1 MVKDSTILFFIGLLL
16 IPGPARAGQAERTFL
31 LNSSYSPPHSTADQT
46 GYLDLILKEAFR
58 RAGWKAKIQMMPA
71 ERCLQDANA
80 GISDGEIG
88 RIRGMS
94 RFYPNLV
101 LVDEPIIESRDFV
114 AFSIRHEFCTDDW
127 ASLKPYHVGIMRGWK
142 ILENNVVDT
151 RSLIKMDTTR
161 SLFKLLADDR
171 VGVVVN
177 ARIDGLYTAG
187 RLGLRNVKVMEPPL
201 ASLELYLFLHQKN
214 AEVIP
219 GIEGALR
226 AMKSDGSFYGI
237 RSRVLSEILGE

>member
-1 MVKDSTILFFIGLLL
+1 
-16 IPGPARAGQAERTFL
+16 
-31 LNSSYSPPHSTADQT
+31 
-46 GYLDLILKEAFR
+46 
-58 RAGWKAKIQMMPA
+58 MMPA

-114 AFSIRHEFCTDDW
+114 AF
-127 ASLKPYHVGIMRGWK
+127 
-142 ILENNVVDT
+142 
-151 RSLIKMDTTR
+151 
-161 SLFKLLADDR
+161 
-171 VGVVVN
+171 
-177 ARIDGLYTAG
+177 
-187 RLGLRNVKVMEPPL
+187 
-201 ASLELYLFLHQKN
+201 ELYLFLHQKN